1 MGSILS
7 LQKKFADEVEKLVSK
22 GNTTYIHAVI
32 DVCEKHG
39 IDPSSVGRFLPK
51 AMKERLKVEGQ
62 DLNILP
68 KDRKQKRLP
77 FK

>member
-1 MGSILS
+1 MGSILN
-7 LQKKFADEVEKLVSK
+7 LQKRFAEEVEVIVGK
-22 GNTTYIHAVI
+22 GKSSYIEAVI

-39 IDPSSVGRFLPK
+39 IEPSSVAKFLPK
-51 AMKERLKVEGQ
+51 NMKERLKVEGQ
-62 DLNILP
+62 DLNLIP

>member
-1 MGSILS
+1 MGSILN
-7 LQKKFADEVEKLVSK
+7 LQKRFAEEVEGIVSK
-22 GNTTYIHAVI
+22 GKSSYIEAVI

-39 IDPSSVGRFLPK
+39 IEPSSVAKFLPK
-51 AMKERLKVEGQ
+51 NMK
-62 DLNILP
+62 IP

>member
-1 MGSILS
+1 MGSILN
-7 LQKKFADEVEKLVSK
+7 LQKRFAEEVEGIVSK
-22 GNTTYIHAVI
+22 GKSSYIEAVI

-39 IDPSSVGRFLPK
+39 IEPSSVAKFLPK
-51 AMKERLKVEGQ
+51 NMKERLKVEGQ
-62 DLNILP
+62 DLNLIP

>member
-1 MGSILS
+1 MGSILN
-7 LQKKFADEVEKLVSK
+7 LQKRFAEEVEGIVSK
-22 GNTTYIHAVI
+22 GKSSYIEAVI

-39 IDPSSVGRFLPK
+39 IDPSSVAKFLPK
-51 AMKERLKVEGQ
+51 NMKERLKVEGQ
-62 DLNILP
+62 DLNLIP